1 MVCTHRVTFVL
12 VSVERDHAVKTS
24 EACIIALV
32 PVRVKLLFGQ
42 DVAAALHKI
51 NTLDHVSPLTN
62 RLLYTKTLL
71 RTTPT
76 ATPRYVWLYIRR
88 TGRTPSLI
96 PARSSSCLPEVLRG
110 PDLLI
115 AVRNSNDKVC
125 PQNHQIPI
133 QTFSTPKHS
142 SSHSVHKQARVS
154 HSQTQT
160 KS

>member
-42 DVAAALHKI
+42 DVAAALHRI
-51 NTLDHVSPLTN
+51 NTLDVSPPTH
-62 RLLYTKTLL
+62 RLLYIKTLL
-71 RTTPT
+71 RTTST

-110 PDLLI
+110 PGLLI

-125 PQNHQIPI
+125 LRTTKSQFKP
-133 QTFSTPKHS
+133 FSTPKHS
-142 SSHSVHKQARVS
+142 SYHSAHKQA
-154 HSQTQT
+154 
-160 KS
+160 